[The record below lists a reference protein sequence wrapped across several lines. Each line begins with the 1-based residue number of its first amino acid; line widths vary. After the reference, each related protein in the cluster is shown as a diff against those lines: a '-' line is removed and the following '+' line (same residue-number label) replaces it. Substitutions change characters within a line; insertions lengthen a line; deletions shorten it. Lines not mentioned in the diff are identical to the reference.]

1 MNDIKLKFIKKIN
14 SRLRR
19 ADTKYGSDNV
29 VSNNIRKSLR
39 PLGLYTTKS
48 GYFSTSQSNID
59 DNMINVTEAT
69 LNELSK
75 KLMPTNIVDNAVNN
89 LTKNMRYNILGANGK
104 VDISKL
110 TKNTNRLEGINRTI
124 STLFAFYESGHTSVD
139 LSNLS
144 QNEFLQYEK
153 ATDNINAYELSNIV
167 RNQLGDPEYDP
178 DDELLNL
185 FENFGNE
192 ILNADQFVEGLG
204 YFTENGTLTGW
215 SSEWPNS
222 SAKF

>member
-59 DNMINVTEAT
+59 DNMINVTETT
-69 LNELSK
+69 LDELSE
-75 KLMPTNIVDNAVNN
+75 KLMPTNIIDNAVNN
-89 LTKNMRYNILGANGK
+89 LTKNMLDNILSANGK
-104 VDISKL
+104 VDIGKL

-144 QNEFLQYEK
+144 QNEYLQYEK

>member
-1 MNDIKLKFIKKIN
+1 
-14 SRLRR
+14 
-19 ADTKYGSDNV
+19 
-29 VSNNIRKSLR
+29 
-39 PLGLYTTKS
+39 
-48 GYFSTSQSNID
+48 
-59 DNMINVTEAT
+59 MINTTEAT
-69 LNELSK
+69 LNELSE
-75 KLMPTNIVDNAVNN
+75 KLMPTNIIDNAINN
-89 LTKNMRYNILGANGK
+89 LTKNMLDNILGANGK
-104 VDISKL
+104 VDIGKL

-144 QNEFLQYEK
+144 QNEYLQYEK

>member
-14 SRLRR
+14 SRLHR

-29 VSNNIRKSLR
+29 VSNNIRKGLR

-59 DNMINVTEAT
+59 DNMINTTEAT
-69 LNELSK
+69 LNELSE
-75 KLMPTNIVDNAVNN
+75 KLMPTNIIDNAINN
-89 LTKNMRYNILGANGK
+89 LTKNMRDNILGSNGK
-104 VDISKL
+104 VDIGKL

-178 DDELLNL
+178 DDELLSL

-192 ILNADQFVEGLG
+192 ILNADQFTEGLG

>member
-59 DNMINVTEAT
+59 DNMINVTETT
-69 LNELSK
+69 LDELSE
-75 KLMPTNIVDNAVNN
+75 KLMPTNIIDNAVNN
-89 LTKNMRYNILGANGK
+89 LTKNMLDNILSANGK
-104 VDISKL
+104 VDIGKL